1 MTRILGSILVAVGV
15 LLSAL
20 SSVTAVRNLRIASP
34 LQALTIWD
42 REPVTP
48 RSKFLPRFKAGL
60 QAEANVRQALSS
72 SQQQDSTTSTA
83 NGEDWAQQAATADR
97 NRQSRVERAAA
108 RAFEQ
113 AFAKA
118 DALVEKDDN
127 QQTKPRSNKYQ
138 FVGVINAPKSA
149 QPITWYAR
157 PKPADSAW
165 SVRLVHVN
173 RQAILYDMFR
183 RGKVDIFAKYK
194 NRGQKVVTEE
204 GVATRQP
211 VIQAK
216 YVVRERSWK

>member
-1 MTRILGSILVAVGV
+1 MLLV
-15 LLSAL
+15 LSL
-20 SSVTAVRNLRIASP
+20 S
-34 LQALTIWD
+34 
-42 REPVTP
+42 
-48 RSKFLPRFKAGL
+48 
-60 QAEANVRQALSS
+60 SS
-72 SQQQDSTTSTA
+72 SQQQQQDSSTTTA
-83 NGEDWAQQAATADR
+83 NGKDWAQHAALADR
-97 NRQSRVERAAA
+97 DRQSQVERATA

-118 DALVEKDDN
+118 DALVVAEKGDN
-127 QQTKPRSNKYQ
+127 NKQLKPQSNKYQ
-138 FVGVINAPKSA
+138 FVGVIHAPKSA